1 MPSWGNTDRANS
13 EPLFPEMREVRS
25 IADLVTANATLAG
38 TNEIVFTTD
47 PAAAGV
53 ANGMYVY
60 ATANNGL
67 SRFFDGSIID
77 PNEIDFK
84 RSNNSVSLLRTGAAN
99 VRIRFA
105 NNTIAPIAAGQTIY
119 FSTAINHGAN
129 VQAQFA
135 NDVILVTGT
144 RMANTQG
151 VTAPLAGGGSN
162 VANTKLGSVNQGW
175 NRITR
180 KINSDGTIRFLK
192 ETLVALAAP
201 VASNTSSANTS
212 ANSIYGGV

>member
-13 EPLFPEMREVRS
+13 KPNFSEMREVRA

-38 TNEIVFTTD
+38 TNEIIFTTN
-47 PAAAGV
+47 PADAGV
-53 ANGMYVY
+53 ANGMIVY

-67 SRFFDGSIID
+67 SRFFDASIID
-77 PNEIDFK
+77 ANDIDFK
-84 RSNNSVSLLRTGAAN
+84 RSNNTVKLLRTGAAN
-99 VRIRFA
+99 IRIQFA
-105 NNTIAPIAAGQTIY
+105 NNTIAPIAAGEIIN
-119 FSTAINHGAN
+119 FATAINYGTNA
-129 VQAQFA
+129 QAQFA

-151 VTAPLAGGGSN
+151 VTAPLAGGGST

-180 KINSDGTIRFLK
+180 KINNDGTIRFLK
-192 ETLVALAAP
+192 ETLVALANAS
-201 VASNTSSANTS
+201 ASNTSSANTS
-212 ANSIYGGV
+212 ANAIYGGL

>member
-1 MPSWGNTDRANS
+1 MPLWGNTDRANS
-13 EPLFPEMREVRS
+13 EPLFPEMREVRPV
-25 IADLVTANATLAG
+25 AQLVTANATALG
-38 TNEIVFTTD
+38 VNEIVFTAN
-47 PAAAGV
+47 PATAGI

-67 SRFFDGSIID
+67 SRFFDTSIID
-77 PNEIDFK
+77 QNDFDFK

-99 VRIRFA
+99 VRVKFA
-105 NNTIAPIAAGQTIY
+105 NNTVEAIAAGETIY
-119 FSTAINHGAN
+119 FGTAINYGSNA
-129 VQAQFA
+129 QAQFA

-144 RMANTQG
+144 RMANTSG
-151 VTAPLAGGGSN
+151 TNGAGGST

-180 KINSDGTIRFLK
+180 KINSDGTVRFLK
-192 ETLVALAAP
+192 ETLVALASP

-212 ANSIYGGV
+212 ANSIFGGV

>member
-1 MPSWGNTDRANS
+1 MPLWGNTDRANS
-13 EPLFPEMREVRS
+13 EPNFPEMREVREFTQL
-25 IADLVTANATLAG
+25 ITANATALGA
-38 TNEIVFTTD
+38 NEIIFTTSPTD
-47 PAAAGV
+47 AGV

-67 SRFFDGSIID
+67 SRFFDTSIID
-77 PNEIDFK
+77 ENDIGFK
-84 RSNNSVSLLRTGAAN
+84 RSNNTVKILRTGAAN
-99 VRIRFA
+99 IRVQFA
-105 NNTIAPIAAGQTIY
+105 NNTVAPIAAGQTIY
-119 FSTAINHGAN
+119 FATAINYGTNA
-129 VQAQFA
+129 QAQFA

-192 ETLVALAAP
+192 ETLVCLAAP
-201 VASNTSSANTS
+201 VASNVSSANTS

>member
-1 MPSWGNTDRANS
+1 MPVWGNTDAANS
-13 EPLFPEMREVRS
+13 KPLFPELREVRPVV
-25 IADLVTANATLAG
+25 ALTTANATALG
-38 TNEIVFTTD
+38 TNEIIFTTS
-47 PAAAGV
+47 AAGAGV

-67 SRFFDGSIID
+67 SRFFDTSIID
-77 PNEIDFK
+77 NNDFDFY
-84 RSNNSVSLLRTGAAN
+84 RGNNSVAVLRTATADT
-99 VRIRFA
+99 VRVKFA
-105 NNTIAPIAAGQTIY
+105 NNTVAPIAAGEKIY
-119 FSTAINHGAN
+119 FGTAINYGSNA
-129 VQAQFA
+129 QAQFA
-135 NDVILVTGT
+135 NDTILVTGT
-144 RMANTQG
+144 RMANTSG
-151 VTAPLAGGGSN
+151 TTGAGGSN

-192 ETLVALAAP
+192 ECLIALASP